1 MNFRIIGIVL
11 GAAGLAASIAKA
23 ANDHKKWLNTPLIC
37 SPMMEDISN
46 KINEEYKREHNGESP
61 SAEEFFEL
69 FDKERTKLP
78 TPKSILGA
86 RRANRR

>member
-1 MNFRIIGIVL
+1 MNFRIIGIAL

-23 ANDHKKWLNTPLIC
+23 ANDRKKWLNTPLIC

-61 SAEEFFEL
+61 SSEEFFKL
-69 FDKERTKLP
+69 FDKECATLP

-86 RRANRR
+86 HKRGHR